1 MSLTLRIHKMM
12 IQHCRDKKL
21 IAKFNESRAGAE
33 RDYAMVRK
41 IIDRM
46 QKVVNKLIKD
56 QGLSL
61 DLNKI
66 NYVAK
71 LHETFLDRL

>member
-1 MSLTLRIHKMM
+1 MFLTLRIHKMM
-12 IQHCRDKKL
+12 IKHCRDRKL
-21 IAKFNESRAGAE
+21 IAKFHESRADAE

-41 IIDRM
+41 TIDRM
-46 QKVVNKLIKD
+46 QKVANKLIKD